1 VLLRKPGEKMI
12 RVLIADR
19 HSIFREGLRLAAQKT
34 NDIQVVGEAEDG
46 RGLIAE
52 FRRLTPD
59 VTIVDL
65 QLARALQAIATI
77 RKIAPI
83 TTIVALTMYPDD
95 ARVTS
100 ALALGAT
107 FQILKT
113 AASKEIL
120 SAVRDAVIA
129 RTAPRA

>member
-1 VLLRKPGEKMI
+1 MI
-12 RVLIADR
+12 QVLIADGN
-19 HSIFREGLRLAAQKT
+19 SILREGLRLAARQET
-34 NDIQVVGEAEDG
+34 DLQVIGEAEDG
-46 RGLIAE
+46 PGLIAE
-52 FRRLTPD
+52 FSLLRPD
-59 VTIVDL
+59 ATIVDL
-65 QLARALQAIATI
+65 QLPHALQAIATI
-77 RKIAPI
+77 RKLAPT

-113 AASKEIL
+113 ATSREIL

-129 RTAPRA
+129 RTSPRT

>member
-1 VLLRKPGEKMI
+1 MI
-12 RVLIADR
+12 HVLIADGN
-19 HSIFREGLRLAAQKT
+19 SIMREGLRLAVRQET
-34 NDIQVVGEAEDG
+34 DMRVVGEAEDG
-46 RGLIAE
+46 TSLIAG
-52 FRRLTPD
+52 FRQLTPD

-65 QLARALQAIATI
+65 QLPQALQAIATI
-77 RKIAPI
+77 HKLSPGA
-83 TTIVALTMYPDD
+83 TIVVLSMYPDD

-113 AASKEIL
+113 ATSQEIL

-129 RTAPRA
+129 RTSPSA

>member
-1 VLLRKPGEKMI
+1 MI
-12 RVLIADR
+12 QVLIADGN
-19 HSIFREGLRLAAQKT
+19 SIMREGLRLAARQET
-34 NDIQVVGEAEDG
+34 DMQVIGEVEDG
-46 RGLIAE
+46 PGLIVE
-52 FRRLTPD
+52 FSQLTPD
-59 VTIVDL
+59 ATIVDL
-65 QLARALQAIATI
+65 QLPHALQAIATI
-77 RKIAPI
+77 HKLDPT

-113 AASKEIL
+113 ATSREIL

-129 RTAPRA
+129 RTSPRA

>member
-1 VLLRKPGEKMI
+1 MI
-12 RVLIADR
+12 QVLIADVN
-19 HSIFREGLRLAAQKT
+19 SIMREGLRLAARQEA
-34 NDIQVVGEAEDG
+34 DLQVIGEAEDG
-46 RGLIAE
+46 AGLIAE
-52 FRRLTPD
+52 FMQLAPD

-65 QLARALQAIATI
+65 QVPHALQAIATI
-77 RKIAPI
+77 HKLAPS

-113 AASKEIL
+113 ATSQEIL

-129 RTAPRA
+129 RTAPRT

>member
-1 VLLRKPGEKMI
+1 VR
-12 RVLIADR
+12 
-19 HSIFREGLRLAAQKT
+19 
-34 NDIQVVGEAEDG
+34 
-46 RGLIAE
+46 
-52 FRRLTPD
+52 PD

-65 QLARALQAIATI
+65 QLPHALLAIATI
-77 RKIAPI
+77 HKLAPT
-83 TTIVALTMYPDD
+83 TTIVALAMYPDD

-113 AASKEIL
+113 ASSQEIL

-129 RTAPRA
+129 RTPPRD